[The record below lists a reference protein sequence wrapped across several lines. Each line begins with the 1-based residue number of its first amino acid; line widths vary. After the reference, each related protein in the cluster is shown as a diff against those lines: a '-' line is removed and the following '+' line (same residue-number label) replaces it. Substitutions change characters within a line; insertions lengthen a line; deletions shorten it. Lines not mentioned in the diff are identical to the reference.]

1 MENIQFFMAKN
12 EFKNVLHIQDVYS
25 NIIFYLVNKIVVN
38 IFQKIQQ
45 FSSFYNLDLGNSK
58 KILVTT

>member
-12 EFKNVLHIQDVYS
+12 EFKNVLHIQDIYS